1 MLATYGRALWV
12 GNMLAAARAD
22 AEVLRARVHLFEIKP
37 ATRYDF
43 GTQGMNYA
51 LGGDKYLR
59 FRTSRRPSS

>member
-1 MLATYGRALWV
+1 M
-12 GNMLAAARAD
+12 ARP
-22 AEVLRARVHLFEIKP
+22 VHLFEIKP

-59 FRTSRRPSS
+59 IPNEPEGISDQFLAVGWESVARSYYSGG